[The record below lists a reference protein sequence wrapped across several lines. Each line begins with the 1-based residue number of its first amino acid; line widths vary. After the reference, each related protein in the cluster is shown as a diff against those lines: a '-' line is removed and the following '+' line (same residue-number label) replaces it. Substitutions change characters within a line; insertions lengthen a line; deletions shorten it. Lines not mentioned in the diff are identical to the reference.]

1 MFQSIKL
8 FVTGKRSQRDPLSAV
23 RKLQSQTCIFLRK
36 VLEQRLE
43 LDKYSRACQIL
54 LPHKRQKD
62 EHFNETFAEN
72 LDIIINHN
80 IGFIGGENYRRKVET
95 GLKKL
100 ISIFERSDFKDFE
113 DLQVLDAYELVWT
126 QGQFYKDLGP
136 DTMAVLECV
145 LADPHSSANCER
157 AGSKLKKILSAN
169 RKFSQE
175 PIIDGVFRICMN
187 GPHERSVNWSF
198 FSNRWFKVLL
208 KGSPILRDPRSS
220 GKSRVITK
228 QLQKANAKS
237 RLDLQCSFYSTIP
250 PRQTNEDKH

>member
-1 MFQSIKL
+1 
-8 FVTGKRSQRDPLSAV
+8 
-23 RKLQSQTCIFLRK
+23 
-36 VLEQRLE
+36 
-43 LDKYSRACQIL
+43 
-54 LPHKRQKD
+54 
-62 EHFNETFAEN
+62 
-72 LDIIINHN
+72 
-80 IGFIGGENYRRKVET
+80 
-95 GLKKL
+95 
-100 ISIFERSDFKDFE
+100 
-113 DLQVLDAYELVWT
+113 
-126 QGQFYKDLGP
+126 
-136 DTMAVLECV
+136 MAVLECA

-169 RKFSQE
+169 RKSLQE
-175 PIIDGVFRICMN
+175 PIIDGEMRICMT

-250 PRQTNEDKH
+250 PRQTIEDKH